1 MAFGRKKTAPDE
13 ARTPADYYKLHTE
26 AINDLVNASPEN
38 SPEVSEAELRKY
50 RSRQGIR
57 LSDAAKALL
66 LKGWFNG
73 ACCFFFFWG
82 IGFYVTANAVELIR
96 EEHRQYLLCHTLPS
110 LLKKAKLLNISK
122 EEIMSIYQNI
132 ENQ

>member
-1 MAFGRKKTAPDE
+1 MTFKEEKPIYLQIE
-13 ARTPADYYKLHTE
+13 DYVCEQILSGKWPQGERLCSVRELAAQVEVNPNTVQRAYTE
-26 AINDLVNASPEN
+26 
-38 SPEVSEAELRKY
+38 
-50 RSRQGIR
+50 
-57 LSDAAKALL
+57 LSDKQVIEN
-66 LKGWFNG
+66 KR
-73 ACCFFFFWG
+73 G

>member
-1 MAFGRKKTAPDE
+1 MTFKEEKPIYLQIE
-13 ARTPADYYKLHTE
+13 DYVCEQILSGKWPQGERLCSVRELAAQVEVNPNTVQRAYTE
-26 AINDLVNASPEN
+26 
-38 SPEVSEAELRKY
+38 
-50 RSRQGIR
+50 
-57 LSDAAKALL
+57 LSDKHVIEN
-66 LKGWFNG
+66 KR
-73 ACCFFFFWG
+73 G

-110 LLKKAKLLNISK
+110 LLKKAKLLNISN